1 MMKAMRTRRTLT
13 VAVLAFLALAT
24 FATAEVTPIRD
35 IQGAGGAS
43 ALAGQ
48 TVTARGVVTA
58 TKSNGFFLQT
68 PDGEADSDPATPEG
82 LFVYTSS
89 EPPASAAAGTL
100 IAVTGRVQDYRPSAD
115 PDTLPVTELVNPL
128 TVTVLATGQPLP
140 EPVTLTAAD
149 TDPAAPLTRL
159 GRLAA
164 MRVAVE
170 RLVVVAPTGGR
181 IDEGSASATSDGVF
195 FGVIEGLPRP
205 RREAGVDILD
215 PLPAGSPCCVPR
227 FDGNPERL
235 RVDSDGLPGAGA
247 IDVASGAT
255 VSGLRGP
262 LDFAS
267 RTWTI
272 LPEPASP
279 PTITDAP
286 APGPAPRPGATT
298 IAIASCNL
306 ERFFDALA
314 DPGTPTLTPDAFE
327 RRLAKASLLVR
338 TVLGNPAIVA
348 VQEVENLATLQA
360 LAARING
367 DGAGDSPRRDYAAF
381 LEEGNDSGGID
392 VGVLIDRTRV
402 SLANVAQF
410 GKTTPFSWDG
420 TPLNDRPPLV
430 VRATALSSGGAN
442 LPLVVVINH
451 LRSLTGIDDPA
462 KGPRVRAKR
471 QEQAEFL
478 AGLLH
483 SLQSERPGVGVLAV
497 GDFNAFEFSDGF
509 ADVIGTAC
517 GHPAPADQVV
527 IATSRDLVNPDL
539 VDLATWLPP
548 EARWSYVY
556 GGNAQLLD
564 HALASSALLVRVA
577 AVVYPH
583 VNADAPEALRNRADT
598 ASRLSDHDPLLVIL
612 RTDPMVRRHLRTQ

>member
-1 MMKAMRTRRTLT
+1 MRVERTLII
-13 VAVLAFLALAT
+13 VALGALLAAVSAS
-24 FATAEVTPIRD
+24 AQVTKIRD
-35 IQGAGGAS
+35 IQGGGGAS
-43 ALAGQ
+43 ALAGK
-48 TVTARGVVTA
+48 TVTTRGIVTA

-89 EPPASAAAGTL
+89 APPASATAGTL
-100 IAVTGRVQDYRPSAD
+100 VTVTGRVQDYRPSAD
-115 PDTLPVTELVNPL
+115 PDTLPVTELANPL
-128 TVTVLATGQPLP
+128 TVTVDETGQALP
-140 EPVTLTAAD
+140 VPVTLTAAD
-149 TDPAAPLTRL
+149 TDPAASLTRL
-159 GRLAA
+159 GRYAA

-170 RLVVVAPTGGR
+170 RLAVVAPTGGR
-181 IDEGSASATSDGVF
+181 IDEASASATSDGVF

-235 RVDSDGLPGAGA
+235 RVDSDGLVGAGA
-247 IDVASGAT
+247 IDVGSGAT
-255 VSGLRGP
+255 VIGLRGP

-279 PTITDAP
+279 PAVTAAP
-286 APGPAPRPGATT
+286 PPAPAPRPGASA
-298 IAIASCNL
+298 IAVASCNL
-306 ERFFDALA
+306 DRFFDASPDA
-314 DPGTPTLTPDAFE
+314 GTPTLTPDAFE

-338 TVLGNPAIVA
+338 TVLDNPAIVA
-348 VQEVENLATLQA
+348 VQEVENLAALQA
-360 LAARING
+360 LAARINV
-367 DGAGDSPRRDYAAF
+367 DASGDSPRPDYAAF

-392 VGVLIDRTRV
+392 VGVLIDRARV
-402 SLANVAQF
+402 NLESVAQF

-420 TPLNDRPPLV
+420 TMLNDRPPLV
-430 VRATALSSGGAN
+430 VRATVSSAAGAS
-442 LPLVVVINH
+442 LRLVVVINH
-451 LRSLTGIDDPA
+451 LRSLTDIDDPA
-462 KGPRVRAKR
+462 KGARVRAKR

-483 SLQSERPGVGVLAV
+483 GLQAERPGIGVLAV

-517 GHPAPADQVV
+517 GRPAPADQVV
-527 IATSRDLVNPDL
+527 VGISRDLVDPDY

-556 GGNAQLLD
+556 GGSAQLLD
-564 HALASSALLVRVA
+564 HALASSALLARVA
-577 AVVYPH
+577 AVAYPH
-583 VNADAPEALRNRADT
+583 VNADAPEVLRNRVDT
-598 ASRLSDHDPLLVIL
+598 ASRISDHDPLLVIL
-612 RTDPMVRRHLRTQ
+612 RTDQMVRRHLTVR